1 MENEHFKNGVSS
13 IDPFLHDNLKK
24 FFTFFLFF
32 FGSKFNFTDSKH
44 FVNFLLFTI
53 NNSIGKLNN
62 WFHDELDKT
71 SV

>member
-1 MENEHFKNGVSS
+1 MENEHFKNSVSS

-32 FGSKFNFTDSKH
+32 FIGKLNLTDFKH
-44 FVNFLLFTI
+44 FVNLLLFTI
-53 NNSIGKLNN
+53 NNSISKLDN

-71 SV
+71 SI